1 MSTTRRKGSLA
12 ALILVLAGLAFAAFA
27 HAAPL
32 ADSAILFIGDGM
44 GPVHIR
50 LARDAAGGQP
60 LALDA
65 MPFSGLVT
73 TREVGGRVTDSAA
86 AGTALATGHKTTN
99 GTIAMSPD
107 GRRFTTILEICN
119 QKHKSTGVITTDA
132 LTGATPASF
141 MAHAPD
147 RGMRFEIALQ
157 VAESRVPVL
166 LGFWK
171 DSFLPKSAGG
181 SRTDGRDLIAEMRR
195 VGYHLVETKD
205 ALAAADERRLLGL
218 FDDGPQAPS
227 VAEMVAAALRP
238 LGTNA
243 DGFFLAVEA
252 ARIDWKS
259 HDNDP
264 AGAVLDTL
272 ELDRAVG
279 EAVEY
284 ARQRGRTLVV
294 VTADHETGGPS
305 IESPGRTALLG
316 RVTLPSEALAG
327 KLNSDRTNI
336 ADVLGE
342 YAGLRDLTDS
352 EVSQIKEADSAEA
365 AIRKLLSTRAGVTW
379 STTGHTGSPVR
390 VFAYGPGAD
399 RFTGEMDNTDVPK
412 RIAEILGIGPLP
424 E

>member
-1 MSTTRRKGSLA
+1 MSTTRREYSLTA
-12 ALILVLAGLAFAAFA
+12 AILVLAGLAFAAFA

-44 GPVHIR
+44 GPVHVR

-60 LALDA
+60 LSLDA

-73 TREVGGRVTDSAA
+73 TREIGGRITDSAA

-107 GRRFTTILEICN
+107 GRRLTTILEVCN
-119 QKHKSTGVITTDA
+119 QKHKSTGVVTTDA
-132 LTGATPASF
+132 LTGATPACF
-141 MAHAPD
+141 MVHVPD
-147 RGMRFEIALQ
+147 RGMRSEIALQ
-157 VAESRVPVL
+157 AAESRVPVL

-171 DSFLPKSAGG
+171 GAFLPESAGG

-195 VGYHLVETKD
+195 VGYRVLDTKD

-218 FDDGPQAPS
+218 FDDGAQAPS

-243 DGFFLAVEA
+243 DGFFLAAEA

-259 HDNDP
+259 HSNDP

-284 ARQRGRTLVV
+284 ARRRGRTLVV
-294 VTADHETGGPS
+294 VTADHETGGLT
-305 IESPGRTALLG
+305 IESPGRTRILG
-316 RVTLPSEALAG
+316 NVTLPSAALAG
-327 KLNSDRTNI
+327 KLNADRTNI
-336 ADVLGE
+336 ADVLAE
-342 YAGLRDLTDS
+342 YAGLRDLSDS

-365 AIRKLLSTRAGVTW
+365 AIAKLLSRRAGVTW
-379 STTGHTGSPVR
+379 STTGHTGAPVH

-399 RFTGEMDNTDVPK
+399 RFTGEMDNTDIPK